1 LIARSL
7 ARATIPTATRGDRAP
22 ATGKGGRRP
31 PRIDGAQVEKLQAL
45 LGGHAGG
52 RLGFSFADPPFS
64 RGSFFASPGRR
75 AWLLRFAS
83 PASAIRPSRAAEYAP
98 LYAHHQAVIQASGG
112 TELFLNQQAT
122 RLLLSIFA
130 GSIQSSTYFT
140 LVTVAGSQPAAPIV
154 QRHRDRAH
162 TMRSGSVAV
171 LHVALRRR
179 PPCQRF
185 LHSFGLT
192 HALRRRAA
200 SARRWPRCTRL
211 GSPTSSASARP

>member
-1 LIARSL
+1 MHERHGS
-7 ARATIPTATRGDRAP
+7 RDGGVEVGRRDRVDGATGTATGEYRE
-22 ATGKGGRRP
+22 
-31 PRIDGAQVEKLQAL
+31 PRQE
-45 LGGHAGG
+45 
-52 RLGFSFADPPFS
+52 P
-64 RGSFFASPGRR
+64 
-75 AWLLRFAS
+75 
-83 PASAIRPSRAAEYAP
+83 RAAEYAP

-154 QRHRDRAH
+154 QRRRDRAH

-192 HALRRRAA
+192 HALRRRGA